1 MPTCADDDDRPAAAQ
16 FRRALQPNVSLRPLQ
31 RVSSGRFLSYYTDGQ
46 VNAFSQVPPRP
57 NTILG
62 KIRYRKDGNPRS
74 KLVGLAFSSLIAFN
88 LLTLL
93 TMYDLVEDSETA
105 LSLMAGII
113 YTLAA
118 DGEFSSYDLNKPE
131 DTWTYFKKLYQAFS
145 RLPQDQLDELF
156 DDLDRL
162 IKSSAQKNAGAP
174 AEAQSIMKEA
184 AEKIHEAFQEMEEV
198 PVAHTANFVLLV
210 MREALEDLVRLAEE
224 GDDDEDSDTKY
235 TFQLIKDRSKKD
247 AGAVLKDYESLG

>member
-1 MPTCADDDDRPAAAQ
+1 MISRALFRPALAPL
-16 FRRALQPNVSLRPLQ
+16 RRAIQPNFYTRPIQ
-31 RVSSGRFLSYYTDGQ
+31 RVPSRRTLSYYTDGQ
-46 VNAFSQVPPRP
+46 VNAALLQTPPRP
-57 NTILG
+57 NTLLG
-62 KIRYRKDGNPRS
+62 RIRFRKDGNPRS
-74 KLVGLAFSSLIAFN
+74 KLVGFAFTSLLAFN

-93 TMYDLVEDSETA
+93 TMYDFIEDSETA

-131 DTWTYFKKLYQAFS
+131 EAWSYFKKLYQAFS

-156 DDLDRL
+156 DDLERL
-162 IKSSAQKNAGAP
+162 IKSSAQKNSGAP
-174 AEAQSIMKEA
+174 AEAQAIMKEA
-184 AEKIHEAFQEMEEV
+184 AEKIHEAFQDMEEV
-198 PVAHTANFVLLV
+198 PVAHTANFVLLI
-210 MREALEDLVRLAEE
+210 MREALENLVRLAEE
-224 GDDDEDSDTKY
+224 GEDDEESDTKY